1 MNGNEN
7 RALSCGIVQDLLPLY
22 HDKTVSS
29 ETARAVE
36 EHLKDCQQCER
47 EYERLCAALPA
58 ELSHNAPKDFG
69 KRLKKI
75 MRKGAVK
82 GALITAAAAAVIG
95 GSLYF
100 LTDYPLKT
108 AKAESLDVLCAYYYD
123 FTDDS
128 EINSLPYITDDELK
142 GFFIYYKTPLKTFA
156 EGRGMTECCAEN
168 GKAVISHKIP
178 LLRLSKSNDKQ
189 GEIVENL
196 MIYPQSDFK
205 DTDLD
210 NVDSMEYYGFDVPLE
225 SGELPDYVREY
236 IIFQYDD
243 KGGSWDQNDGYMT
256 RTFESGESIT
266 WDIDGNVVDEGD
278 TN

>member
-1 MNGNEN
+1 MNVNEGKEILN
-7 RALSCGIVQDLLPLY
+7 CAVVQDLLPLY
-22 HDKTVSS
+22 HDKVVSGY
-29 ETARAVE
+29 TAAAVE
-36 EHLKDCQQCER
+36 QHLADCNVCTE
-47 EYERLCAALPA
+47 EYQRLCTQLPETPA
-58 ELSHNAPKDFG
+58 ENLPKRFG
-69 KRLKKI
+69 VKLKRL
-75 MRKGAVK
+75 MHKGVVK
-82 GALITAAAAAVIG
+82 GALITAAAAVFLG

-142 GFFIYYKTPLKTFA
+142 GFFIYYKTPLETFA

-178 LLRLSKSNDKQ
+178 LLRLSKSNDQQ
-189 GEIVENL
+189 GKIVENL

-210 NVDSMEYYGFDVPLE
+210 NVDSLEYYGFDVPLE
-225 SGELPDYVREY
+225 SEELPDYVREY

-256 RTFESGESIT
+256 RTFENGESVT
-266 WDIDGNVVDEGD
+266 WDIDGNVIEQK
-278 TN
+278 